1 LSICCTNEASVYAA
15 YPWRKTGGGTI
26 LDAKR
31 QTKKKETKKD
41 KKKNEA
47 GVLVCILKKGANECT
62 DFSQFWVAK
71 ELAERS

>member
-1 LSICCTNEASVYAA
+1 MKHQYMRHIHGAKQVAEQYWT
-15 YPWRKTGGGTI
+15 RKG
-26 LDAKR
+26 K
-31 QTKKKETKKD
+31 QKKETKKD